1 MGEESYRNLI
11 VGQGDEPVDS
21 ILFNQNNWRV
31 HPFEQQ
37 EALEG
42 IFEDVGVVQRIII
55 NLRTS
60 PEWGAS
66 QNVKTLVDGH
76 ARVKI
81 FAQHEEPTIPAL
93 YIDANPRE
101 EALILAS
108 LDPIGGMAVTD
119 REKLS
124 SLLTSLQTEN
134 ENLNEMFTK
143 MSGQYEDYAVDYDK
157 VENLE
162 DYDEPEIS
170 LRVIIEFEDEEEEDA
185 FYERV
190 GIKSHDGKVR
200 YKYSE
205 LNFGDEEETGEDE
218 EDDEDVG

>member
-1 MGEESYRNLI
+1 MAEETYRNLI
-11 VGQGDEPVDS
+11 VGQGDEPLDE
-21 ILFNQNNWRV
+21 ILFNENNWRV

-55 NLRTS
+55 NMRTS
-60 PEWGAS
+60 PEWGES

-81 FAQHEEPTIPAL
+81 FERHQEPTIPAVF
-93 YIDANPRE
+93 IDATPRE

-124 SLLTSLQTEN
+124 SLLSSVETEN
-134 ENLNEMFTK
+134 SQLGELFTK
-143 MSGQYEDYAVDYDK
+143 MSGQYENYAVDYDK
-157 VENLE
+157 VEDLE
-162 DYDEPEIS
+162 EYGEPDSS
-170 LRVIIEFEDEEEEDA
+170 LRAIIEFEDEEEEDE

-190 GIKSHDGKVR
+190 GIKNHDGKVR

-205 LNFGDEEETGEDE
+205 LKFGEEEEGEEE
-218 EDDEDVG
+218 EDVE

>member
-1 MGEESYRNLI
+1 MAEESYRNLI
-11 VGQGDEPVDS
+11 VGEGDEPLDE
-21 ILFNQNNWRV
+21 ILFNENNWRV

-55 NLRTS
+55 NLRSS
-60 PEWGAS
+60 PEWGES

-81 FAQHEEPTIPAL
+81 FSQHEEPTIPAL
-93 YIDANPRE
+93 YIDATPRE

-124 SLLTSLQTEN
+124 SLLSGIETEN
-134 ENLNEMFTK
+134 AQLTELFTT
-143 MSGQYEDYAVDYDK
+143 MAGQYENYAVDYDTVK
-157 VENLE
+157 DLD
-162 DYDEPEIS
+162 DYEAPDTS
-170 LRVIIEFEDEEEEDA
+170 LRAIIEFEDEEDE

-190 GIKSHDGKVR
+190 GVKNHEGKVR
-200 YKYSE
+200 YKYAE
-205 LNFGDEEETGEDE
+205 LKFGDEPEAE
-218 EDDEDVG
+218 EDVG